1 MKKPRAFLH
10 GAFSLAALLSAQVFD
25 HFRRLDAM
33 NDEGNGCAK
42 DEKQDE
48 HAGTMKV
55 RREFI
60 FG

>member
-1 MKKPRAFLH
+1 M
-10 GAFSLAALLSAQVFD
+10 SAQVFD